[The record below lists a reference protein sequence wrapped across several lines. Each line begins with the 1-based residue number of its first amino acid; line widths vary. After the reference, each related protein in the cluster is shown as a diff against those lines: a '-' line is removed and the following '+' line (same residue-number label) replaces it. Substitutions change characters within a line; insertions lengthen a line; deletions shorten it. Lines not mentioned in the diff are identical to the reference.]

1 MACDTGCCGDKEVKH
16 CPVCGDSLPS
26 SRLGRPRKYCS
37 TRCRDRT
44 AVRKSRKPKPSSLPC
59 VVCGTAIQQDPHSP
73 SVKRICSSE
82 CRFARKRQLKGGKP
96 RTTPCIVCGA
106 TVHQELHSPG
116 LRAYCSQ
123 GCINQRK
130 RAIRKSTSNR
140 CEACGGCFESS
151 HRRRFC
157 SKACRYSKS
166 AMGTD
171 AQCERCW
178 KAFVRKKAGQRY
190 CSQQCAK
197 VAKVYVCLCCQK
209 PFKKKIYPSGNYSC
223 QKKYCSRDCAF
234 EARRRKLPAAQR
246 PLEVA
251 KRLARWFEQ
260 WGDDVYPIVSKCSK
274 CGIATVVSQKG
285 QDPQRPC
292 CECSKPPR
300 LCAGCGCGLP
310 RSRRLCQ
317 ECAAARKA
325 EANKRERRKARL
337 NGTRAPSLRKRCR
350 KFGVTFTPIP
360 RKKVFDRDKWKCQIC
375 GVKLL
380 PKFAKIVGTTT
391 PHPRCPTIDHIV
403 PLSFGPSSPGHV
415 WDNVQACC
423 WQCNCER
430 AAMPLDSFVAI
441 KATRLD

>member
-1 MACDTGCCGDKEVKH
+1 MACDTRCCGDKEVKA
-16 CPVCGDSLPS
+16 CPVCGNAVPASL
-26 SRLGRPRKYCS
+26 GVKPRKYCCA
-37 TRCRDRT
+37 RCQYV
-44 AVRKSRKPKPSSLPC
+44 AKY
-59 VVCGTAIQQDPHSP
+59 
-73 SVKRICSSE
+73 
-82 CRFARKRQLKGGKP
+82 KP
-96 RTTPCIVCGA
+96 RQSGPSACGDCGI
-106 TVHQELHSPG
+106 SI
-116 LRAYCSQ
+116 SQ
-123 GCINQRK
+123 PLGKGRRRQFCDKCRLNRRGEPKK
-130 RAIRKSTSNR
+130 RAFQ
-140 CEACGGCFESS
+140 CESCGGPFESI
-151 HRRRFC
+151 HARRFC
-157 SKACRYSKS
+157 SKACRYGDSSK
-166 AMGTD
+166 GTKT
-171 AQCERCW
+171 QCKSCSVSFIR
-178 KAFVRKKAGQRY
+178 RKKGQLY
-190 CSQQCAK
+190 CSVECRRRHNYRRPPK
-197 VAKVYVCLCCQK
+197 IYVCLCCQK

-251 KRLARWFEQ
+251 KRIVRWFEQ

-300 LCAGCGCGLP
+300 LCEGCGCDLP

-317 ECAAARKA
+317 ECAAARKKD
-325 EANKRERRKARL
+325 ANKRERRKARL

-360 RKKVFDRDKWKCQIC
+360 RKKVFDRDRWKCQIC

-430 AAMPLDSFVAI
+430 AAMPLDSFVAL